1 MTIAA
6 WLHWYM
12 TAFFALFGAALLVWG
27 RCFGSIGPLIRRPCD
42 DTRDAQ
48 RLCEAIERREELEA
62 LPGAAM
68 GRWSGGASLAAAVIS
83 AFTPVPTTLLYAIV
97 CVVLA
102 LTFASAYLRL
112 RRAGVR
118 RVASLRARS
127 RAKTVPA
134 WLTALVAVAAV
145 SPLTFLGDAPFAAAL
160 VTAAGLLIAF
170 LGDRVVHLPALLSG
184 HDPAV
189 EEYVDDR
196 LRAVRSTNLF
206 ATATAPAFVFATIT
220 ATLLRVQNGF
230 DPLSSLHVGAMGVSF
245 FAWIV
250 ASAWQYVQM
259 RRGPNAADVAR
270 WAQNGV

>member
-1 MTIAA
+1 MALVT

-12 TAFFALFGAALLVWG
+12 AAFFALFGAALLAWG
-27 RCFGSIGPLIRRPCD
+27 RHFACIGPLIRRPCGD
-42 DTRDAQ
+42 SPDAQ
-48 RLCEAIERREELEA
+48 RLCAAIERREALEA

-68 GRWSGGASLAAAVIS
+68 GRWSGGASLAAALL
-83 AFTPVPTTLLYAIV
+83 AACTPVPPTLLYAIV

-112 RRAGVR
+112 RRAGAR

-145 SPLTFLGDAPFAAAL
+145 SPLTFLGDAPLAAAL

-170 LGDRVVHLPALLSG
+170 LGDRVVHLPALLG
-184 HDPAV
+184 GNDPAV
-189 EEYVDDR
+189 DEYVDDR

-220 ATLLRVQNGF
+220 ATLLRVQDGS
-230 DPLSSLHVGAMGVSF
+230 DPLSSLHLGAMGVSF
-245 FAWIV
+245 LAWIV